1 MISWRALALL
11 SVAAALFVASVIPWL
26 QHPTDEV
33 ALYVVLP
40 SSLIL
45 VAIAISYAL
54 ASGFLGTSASIK
66 ASRRR

>member
-1 MISWRALALL
+1 VEALALL

-54 ASGFLGTSASIK
+54 ASGFLRTSASIK
-66 ASRRR
+66 AYRRR

>member
-26 QHPTDEV
+26 QHPTNKV
-33 ALYVVLP
+33 ALYVVLQG
-40 SSLIL
+40 SLIL
-45 VAIAISYAL
+45 VAIAS
-54 ASGFLGTSASIK
+54 SFLGTSASIK